1 MHVPYPVFLG
11 LRLRILGA
19 FTGVLCRLIG
29 RTCRVLVADAQ
40 RAQYPLIKEYGLKYI
55 GLEIMIQAIFLN
67 QGVLGSLGAAVLN

>member
-29 RTCRVLVADAQ
+29 RTFRVFVAGRFFDVHALCAATSCVRVDAD
-40 RAQYPLIKEYGLKYI
+40 
-55 GLEIMIQAIFLN
+55 
-67 QGVLGSLGAAVLN
+67 